1 MTGEMFGPYRLEELI
16 GRGGMG
22 EVYRAF
28 DTTKARLVALKR
40 LPTSLSA
47 DAGFQAR
54 FRREAE
60 VTARLTEPHIIPIH
74 DYGDIDG
81 HLFLDMRLVTGTDL
95 ATVLAEHGAL
105 PPRRAA
111 AIIVQIAAALDAAHT
126 AELVHRDIKPS
137 NVLLTG
143 EPDSTGGGE
152 FAYLI
157 DFGIASSLRDS
168 ALTQTGSIVGSA
180 AYMAP
185 ERFTDHHGGDH
196 RIDVY
201 ALGCLSYELLT
212 GRIPFPGSDMASFMG
227 AHLHTPPPA
236 LEGLPAEMTGPLNA
250 VITRALSK
258 DPDLRYQ
265 SAGQLAADAHAAAYG
280 TTRPNPQTLVSTTPA
295 EHVTG
300 AADQATDLAQATTPP
315 ATRSPEQAQRP
326 GRWWKPAPHRRRTAF
341 TALGVVVI
349 AVIGLTVMITHIGSA
364 PGTTTSAVVTTIPA
378 GQDPSLMAISPDRRQ
393 IYISNG
399 APGTLTVIDTTRN
412 IVAATIPV
420 GQQPWLV
427 AFSPDGRR
435 AYVPNQGSG
444 TVSVI
449 DTARNT
455 VTTTIPVGQQP
466 DFMTLSPDGRYGYVT
481 LSTSGLV
488 AVIDTA
494 ANKVTATIPV
504 GYGPGQVALSP
515 DGRHAYVGNAD
526 KSSVAVIDT
535 ASNTV
540 TATIPVG
547 QMPLFVRLGPDGRYA
562 YVSNVGSDSVSVIDT
577 GSDTVTTTIPV
588 GQQPGPLTLNADGRR
603 AYVPNGSSNSVTVID
618 TTSNTATTT
627 IPVQPNP
634 RPVTLSPDGHYAYV
648 GSGGLISMI
657 DTARNIVTTTIPVS
671 PGPTSQVALSL
682 DGNRAYVVSHGSLVV
697 LDTRLG

>member
-95 ATVLAEHGAL
+95 ATVLAEQGAL

-137 NVLLTG
+137 NVLVTG
-143 EPDSTGGGE
+143 QPDSTGGGE

-185 ERFTDHHGGDH
+185 ERFTEHHGGDH
-196 RIDVY
+196 RVDVY

-236 LEGLPAEMTGPLNA
+236 LEGLPAEMTGPFNA
-250 VITRALSK
+250 IITRALSK

-265 SAGQLAADAHAAAYG
+265 SAGQLAADAHAVAYG
-280 TTRPNPQTLVSTTPA
+280 TTSPNPQTLVSTTST

-300 AADQATDLAQATTPP
+300 TADQATDLAVATPP
-315 ATRSPEQAQRP
+315 TMRSRDQAKRS
-326 GRWWKPAPHRRRTAF
+326 GRWWKPALHRRRTAF

-349 AVIGLTVMITHIGSA
+349 AVIGLTVLITDIGSA
-364 PGTTTSAVVTTIPA
+364 PRTTTPAVVTTIPA
-378 GQDPSLMAISPDRRQ
+378 GQDPGLMAISPDRRQ

-399 APGTLTVIDTTRN
+399 APGTVTVIDTTRN

-420 GQQPWLV
+420 GQQPWVV
-427 AFSPDGRR
+427 AFTPDGRR
-435 AYVPNQGSG
+435 AYVPNEGSG

-449 DTARNT
+449 DTTRNI

-466 DFMTLSPDGRYGYVT
+466 DFVTLSPDGRYGYVT
-481 LSTSGLV
+481 ITASGLV

-494 ANKVTATIPV
+494 SNKVIATIPV

-515 DGRHAYVGNAD
+515 DGRRAYVGNAD
-526 KSSVAVIDT
+526 KGSLAVIDT

-547 QMPLFVRLGPDGRYA
+547 QMPLFVRLGPQGRHA
-562 YVSNVGSDSVSVIDT
+562 YVSNLGSDSVSVIDT
-577 GSDTVTTTIPV
+577 GSNTVTTTIPV
-588 GQQPGPLTLNADGRR
+588 GQQPGPIALSPDGHR
-603 AYVPNGSSNSVTVID
+603 AYVSNGPSSSVTVID
-618 TTSNTATTT
+618 TASNTVTTT
-627 IPVQPNP
+627 IPVQLNP

-648 GSGGLISMI
+648 GGGGLVSMI
-657 DTARNIVTTTIPVS
+657 DTASNTVATTIPVS
-671 PGPTSQVALSL
+671 PAPTSQVALSP
-682 DGNRAYVVSHGSLVV
+682 DGGRAYVVSHGSLVV
-697 LDTRLG
+697 LDTGLG

>member
-47 DAGFQAR
+47 NAGFQAR

-95 ATVLAEHGAL
+95 ATVLAEQGAL

-196 RIDVY
+196 RVDVY

-212 GRIPFPGSDMASFMG
+212 GRVPFSGSDMASFMG

-280 TTRPNPQTLVSTTPA
+280 TTSPNPQTLVSTTPT
-295 EHVTG
+295 EHATG
-300 AADQATDLAQATTPP
+300 TTDQATDLAPATTPP
-315 ATRSPEQAQRP
+315 ATRSPEQAQRS

-341 TALGVVVI
+341 TALGVAVI
-349 AVIGLTVMITHIGSA
+349 AVIGLTVLITHIGSA
-364 PGTTTSAVVTTIPA
+364 PRTTAPAVVTIIPA
-378 GQDPSLMAISPDRRQ
+378 GQDPWLMAISPDRRQ
-393 IYISNG
+393 IYISNRT
-399 APGTLTVIDTTRN
+399 PGTLTVIDTTRN
-412 IVAATIPV
+412 TVAATIHV
-420 GQQPWLV
+420 GQTPWV
-427 AFSPDGRR
+427 VEFSPDSRR
-435 AYVPNQGSG
+435 AYVPNYDSG

-449 DTARNT
+449 DTASNL
-455 VTTTIPVGQQP
+455 VIATIPVGQQP
-466 DFMTLSPDGRYGYVT
+466 DFVTLSKDGRYAYVT
-481 LSTSGLV
+481 NAGSGSV
-488 AVIDTA
+488 SVIGTA
-494 ANKVTATIPV
+494 RNTVTATISV
-504 GYGPGQVALSP
+504 GEGPGQVALSP
-515 DGRHAYVGNAD
+515 DGRHAYVGNAA
-526 KSSVAVIDT
+526 SRSLAVIDT

-540 TATIPVG
+540 TATVPVG
-547 QMPLFVRLGPDGRYA
+547 QMPLWVLLRPDGRYA
-562 YVSNVGSDSVSVIDT
+562 YVANMLSDTVSVIDT
-577 GSDTVTTTIPV
+577 ASNTATATIPV
-588 GQQPGPLTLNADGRR
+588 GQQPGPLALSPDGRR
-603 AYVPNGSSNSVTVID
+603 AYVSNGASNSVTAID
-618 TTSNTATTT
+618 IASNTVTTT
-627 IPVQPNP
+627 IPVQQNP

-648 GSGGLISMI
+648 GGGGLVSVI
-657 DTARNIVTTTIPVS
+657 DTAHNTVTTTIPVS
-671 PGPTSQVALSL
+671 PSPTSQVALSP
-682 DGNRAYVVSHGSLVV
+682 DGSRAYVVSHGSLVV
-697 LDTRLG
+697 LDTGLG